1 MRIGIIIGIIVVL
14 FGGGI
19 YLASSN
25 KSDSTD
31 KTSTSAPTQ
40 QLATGTIVYDVR
52 TAEEF
57 AAGHAEG
64 AINLPIESIADGTY
78 PDVEK
83 DTPIAVYCRSGNRSG
98 QATATLAQ
106 AGFTNIIDIGAYEN
120 LQNYG
125 LSTVK

>member
-25 KSDSTD
+25 GSDSTD
-31 KTSTSAPTQ
+31 QTTTSTSTQ
-40 QLATGTIVYDVR
+40 QLATGTVVYDVR

-64 AINLPIESIADGTY
+64 AINLPIESIVDGTY
-78 PDVEK
+78 PAVEK

-98 QATATLAQ
+98 QATATLTQ

-120 LQNYG
+120 LQSYG

>member
-14 FGGGI
+14 FSGGI
-19 YLASSN
+19 YLANSN
-25 KSDSTD
+25 GSDSTD
-31 KTSTSAPTQ
+31 QASTNSSTQ
-40 QLATGTIVYDVR
+40 QLAEGTVIYDVR

-64 AINLPIESIADGTY
+64 AINLPVEAIADGTY

-98 QATATLAQ
+98 QATTILTQ
-106 AGFTNIIDIGAYEN
+106 AGFTNITDIGAYEN

-125 LSTVK
+125 LATV